1 MVKLDLDT
9 LSTVPSAPP
18 GAGADRALDA
28 PLLLAEAL
36 AVTTWLAVAEGDVAT
51 LTERAIT
58 TDISAAAAARPVLV
72 FASNRRT
79 LGRRRRL
86 AMGAEADQSGEKGG
100 GGGVA
105 APAPLE
111 LPGTDGS
118 EVTVSLGMPERP
130 SWGLVGPKSFMILL
144 LLVE

>member
-1 MVKLDLDT
+1 
-9 LSTVPSAPP
+9 
-18 GAGADRALDA
+18 
-28 PLLLAEAL
+28 
-36 AVTTWLAVAEGDVAT
+36 
-51 LTERAIT
+51 
-58 TDISAAAAARPVLV
+58 
-72 FASNRRT
+72 
-79 LGRRRRL
+79 
-86 AMGAEADQSGEKGG
+86 MGAEADQSGEKGG